1 MPGPIIDHEKC
12 NGDEEC
18 YNVCPS
24 DPNVFEMRGEGS
36 DRKSYVVHPEACI
49 ECGLCVDACPTGA
62 ITLE

>member
-12 NGDEEC
+12 IGDEEC
-18 YNVCPS
+18 VNVCPV
-24 DPNVFEMRGEGS
+24 DPNVFEMRGEG
-36 DRKSYVVHPEACI
+36 DEKKAYVVHPEACI